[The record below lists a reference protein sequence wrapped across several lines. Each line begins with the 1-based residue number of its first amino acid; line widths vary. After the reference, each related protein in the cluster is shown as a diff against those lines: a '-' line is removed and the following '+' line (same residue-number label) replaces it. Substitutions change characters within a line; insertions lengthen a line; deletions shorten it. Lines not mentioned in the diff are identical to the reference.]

1 MTSINFSSYPSL
13 NTYVIVAGSAI
24 TTAPPTTISS
34 GTAFYGVSPAA
45 ESSIAGIYNGGIRK
59 TTAETAPAQLELG
72 TTSDLTTLTLM
83 GAIKLLRANA
93 PKFSD
98 PIPTTFTSDVAG
110 EAAVYQ
116 YIGLSDLN
124 FNAPTTFSGPGQIVI
139 RTNPTININFTPG
152 FSMILSN
159 ISASNIYF
167 YSSTQINDTAGAISL
182 YGIFTA
188 GTLISLK
195 QSTIV
200 TGNLYS
206 KGVVT
211 LIGNTINP
219 ETICYL
225 KGAKILTENG
235 YTNVED
241 LKVGDNIVTKGS
253 IINNKEVVFNSG
265 VIKPIKWIS
274 NFFAG
279 RRDASDLPICFKAGS
294 LGDNLPI
301 NDLYVSP
308 GHRVII
314 DGKMVI
320 ARDAVNGDSIVQSDE
335 VGTIEYF
342 HFELDCHSVIV
353 AEGVLSETFLEL
365 NDSKRSFQT

>member
-1 MTSINFSSYPSL
+1 MTSINFASYPSL
-13 NTYVIVAGSAI
+13 NTYVIVAGTEI
-24 TTAPPTTISS
+24 TTAPPTTISG

-45 ESSIAGIYNGGIRK
+45 ESSITGIYTGGIRK
-59 TTAETAPAQLELG
+59 TTAETGPAQTELG
-72 TTSDLTTLTLM
+72 TTSDSTTSTLM
-83 GAIKLLRANA
+83 GAIKSLVANR
-93 PKFSD
+93 PKFD
-98 PIPTTFTSDVAG
+98 NLIPTTFTSDVDGA
-110 EAAVYQ
+110 AAVYQ

-152 FSMILSN
+152 FSMTLSN

-167 YSSTQINDTAGAISL
+167 YSSTQINDTAGTLSL

-206 KGVVT
+206 NAAVT

-225 KGAKILTENG
+225 KGTKILTENG

-253 IINNKEVVFNSG
+253 IVNNEEVVFSESEF
-265 VIKPIKWIS
+265 KPIKWIS
-274 NFFAG
+274 NFYAG
-279 RRDASDLPICFKAGS
+279 RRDASDLPVCFKAGS
-294 LGDNLPI
+294 LNENLPE

-320 ARDAVNGDSIVQSDE
+320 ACDAVNGDSIVQSDE

-365 NDSKRSFQT
+365 NDSKRFFQK